1 MTQYR
6 ILGIDPG
13 SKITGFCI
21 LAVPASLQ
29 KGLGMFQPSLIKV
42 IDAGVI
48 RPNYKLSHSER
59 AGQLHNTLHQI
70 AAERQPHVCVIERAF
85 TGINPKSA
93 LRLGETRG
101 ALISAVRRLNI
112 DVEELS
118 PTQVKKITTGQGHAT
133 KEQIARAMQMLL
145 GFERGDLP
153 FDVTDAMAIALC
165 HALSATP
172 KHQERGLARK
182 PNAKADVCAT

>member
-21 LAVPASLQ
+21 LAAPYSTQ
-29 KGLGMFQPSLIKV
+29 NGLGMFQPSLIKV

-48 RPNYKLSHSER
+48 RPHYKLSHSER

-70 AAERQPHVCVIERAF
+70 VTEQRPHVCVIERAF
-85 TGINPKSA
+85 TGINPNSA

-118 PTQVKKITTGQGHAT
+118 PTQIKKITTGQGHAT
-133 KEQIARAMQMLL
+133 KEQIARAMQTLL
-145 GFERGDLP
+145 GFERGNLP
-153 FDVTDAMAIALC
+153 FDVTDAMAIALS
-165 HALSATP
+165 HALSVPPTRQHMPYAESSGKKSDT
-172 KHQERGLARK
+172 
-182 PNAKADVCAT
+182 CAT

>member
-21 LAVPASLQ
+21 LAAPYSSG
-29 KGLGMFQPSLIKV
+29 KSTGMFQPSLIKV

-48 RPNYKLSHSER
+48 RPHYKLSHSER
-59 AGQLHNTLHQI
+59 YGQLHNTLHQI
-70 AAERQPHVCVIERAF
+70 AMERKPDVCVIERAF
-85 TGINPKSA
+85 TGINPNSA

-101 ALISAVRRLNI
+101 ALISAVRRLSI
-112 DVEELS
+112 DVAELS
-118 PTQVKKITTGQGHAT
+118 PTQIKKITTGQGHAT
-133 KEQIARAMQMLL
+133 KEQIARAMQILL

-153 FDVTDAMAIALC
+153 FDVTDAMAIALS

-172 KHQERGLARK
+172 DRKLQTLANKSNSKDHIRI
-182 PNAKADVCAT
+182 T